1 MEDCRAETNGELR
14 FAKLLVPSCRTVFDV
29 GARQDS
35 HLIEL
40 NAGCSFHLFEPLN
53 KHYRALEARLR
64 GRTNVALNRCA
75 LGDSQGEAWIY
86 PHCESL
92 IRRPLSASTREA
104 IQVTRLDDYCRERNI
119 QQIDFLKIDT
129 EGFELEVLKG
139 GRDIVL
145 AGTRVIQFEYGGTYR
160 DAGINLRMVFEFLGP
175 QWCFY
180 RIFPD
185 HLRPITGYRRR
196 YEDGRYA
203 NYVAAR
209 ERLSVAIAGPGP
221 LRRLLRG
228 DWLRR
233 KAA

>member
-35 HLIEL
+35 HLVEL

-64 GRTNVALNRCA
+64 GQTNVALSRCA
-75 LGDSQGEAWIY
+75 LGDSRGEAWIY

-92 IRRPLSASTREA
+92 IRRSLSTSAREP
-104 IQVTRLDDYCRERNI
+104 IQVMRLDEYCREKNV

-139 GRDIVL
+139 GRDIVHS
-145 AGTRVIQFEYGGTYR
+145 ATRVIQFEYGGTYR
-160 DAGINLRMVFEFLGP
+160 DAGISLQMVFDFLGP
-175 QWCFY
+175 RWSYY
-180 RIFPD
+180 RILPH
-185 HLRPITGYRRR
+185 HLRPIQGYRRR

-203 NYVAAR
+203 NYVASR
-209 ERLSVAIAGPGP
+209 ERLSGEIVGPGSFW
-221 LRRLLRG
+221 RLLRG